1 VSAARGHLLAIAAA
15 PRPAGG
21 AAERAAREYCAAVLR
36 GAGFTVTE
44 HSFEY
49 SAFPGRWGT
58 PLAGVASAALFA
70 AAGHAGAHDRA
81 LTALLIL
88 AFGALL
94 IGGLAFWLGR
104 WGVLEAPFA
113 RARGVNLA
121 ATRGAPALWLVAHLD
136 SKSQPVPIGVR
147 VASII
152 ACLALLAM
160 ATILAV
166 AQLAGARVAWGWT
179 PITLLGVLASI
190 PVIATVVGARSPG
203 ALDNASGAVTVL
215 RAAELLPRDV
225 AVGVMLTSAEE
236 LGLAGARAWARKA
249 APSRAIN
256 VDAVDDGGELRLVF
270 ARRNPRALV
279 ASLGL
284 ASGAWPAPRRLPPGL
299 LMDGVALADA
309 GWEVL
314 NVSKGSWR
322 TVSRI
327 HTPRDSIDH
336 LEGSGA
342 EETAAMLVAAMVAER
357 KPPL

>member
-1 VSAARGHLLAIAAA
+1 
-15 PRPAGG
+15 
-21 AAERAAREYCAAVLR
+21 
-36 GAGFTVTE
+36 
-44 HSFEY
+44 
-49 SAFPGRWGT
+49 
-58 PLAGVASAALFA
+58 
-70 AAGHAGAHDRA
+70 
-81 LTALLIL
+81 
-88 AFGALL
+88 
-94 IGGLAFWLGR
+94 
-104 WGVLEAPFA
+104 
-113 RARGVNLA
+113 
-121 ATRGAPALWLVAHLD
+121 
-136 SKSQPVPIGVR
+136 
-147 VASII
+147 
-152 ACLALLAM
+152 
-160 ATILAV
+160 
-166 AQLAGARVAWGWT
+166 
-179 PITLLGVLASI
+179 
-190 PVIATVVGARSPG
+190 
-203 ALDNASGAVTVL
+203 
-215 RAAELLPRDV
+215 
-225 AVGVMLTSAEE
+225 MLTSAEE

-256 VDAVDDGGELRLVF
+256 VDGVDDGGELRLVF